1 MRSANAKRG
10 TLLFENVMKRFW
22 DPTEDRR
29 MTHHAQPGLVRRL
42 LRTDERGPEDSCVF
56 SSRFMYKSIP
66 QVACAR
72 GIGSPRGL
80 PRGDRTRPRL
90 TRRVRVPTPAVAAA
104 ADAEK
109 AKHRAAVN
117 LVPAHRVAPA
127 VGVVPLDAAGP
138 RRVRQLVVDLRDVV
152 PALPRILRPCVAAVD
167 ASESLSIPRNLLLQR
182 RHPRVAALLVRRL
195 LLREVLYRVE
205 QRPRP
210 R

>member
-1 MRSANAKRG
+1 MRGANAKRG
-10 TLLFENVMKRFW
+10 TLLFENVMKRFFGI
-22 DPTEDRR
+22 RR
-29 MTHHAQPGLVRRL
+29 N
-42 LRTDERGPEDSCVF
+42 LRADDESRSGSSVTEDSCGF

-80 PRGDRTRPRL
+80 ALGDRTRPGL
-90 TRRVRVPTPAVAAA
+90 TPRVRVTSLADVAAA
-104 ADAEK
+104 GSAAGSEI
-109 AKHRAAVN
+109 AKLRAAVN

-152 PALPRILRPCVAAVD
+152 PAVPRRFRPCAAAAAVD
-167 ASESLSIPRNLLLQR
+167 ALESLSIPRNLLLQR
-182 RHPRVAALLVRRL
+182 RHSRVAALLLRRL